1 MTSRGWPTGIL
12 LPLIFLLLAP
22 LSGAQEKSIEELSKQ
37 IEALRQ
43 SVQAM
48 QKDLQDIKALL
59 QSRAQAPAALPT
71 QNVLLDLGDHPAR
84 GENTAKLTMIEFS
97 DYQ

>member
-1 MTSRGWPTGIL
+1 MRRTRDISIL
-12 LPLIFLLLAP
+12 LPLVFLLFAP
-22 LSGAQEKSIEELSKQ
+22 PSGAQQKSIEELSKQ
-37 IEALRQ
+37 IEALSQ
-43 SVQAM
+43 SVKAM

-59 QSRAQAPAALPT
+59 QSRVPTPAP

-84 GENTAKLTMIEFS
+84 GENTAKLTLVEFS